1 LEFQR
6 VAAVGASVL
15 ERQESTLTLGNSNA
29 AEESLIK
36 AELVELPDGGVVLPL
51 AHHQF
56 LVGLLFLEEASA
68 PSQSALSDLTRQTLG
83 ATGSLVRWGF
93 LSLLNHG
100 RWL

>member
-1 LEFQR
+1 M
-6 VAAVGASVL
+6 L